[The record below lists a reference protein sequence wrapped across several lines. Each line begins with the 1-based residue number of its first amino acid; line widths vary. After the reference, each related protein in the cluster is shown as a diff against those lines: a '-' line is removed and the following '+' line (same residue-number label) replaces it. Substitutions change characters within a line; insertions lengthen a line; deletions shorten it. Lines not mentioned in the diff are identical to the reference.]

1 MHSGPNVDA
10 RRAEAGWPK
19 PRLNARKRIPDRVI
33 DELVQV
39 MVLEA
44 AYAKGADVFR
54 SASGSVLLN
63 RSPVGV

>member
-1 MHSGPNVDA
+1 MGASRPGGVKLT
-10 RRAEAGWPK
+10 RAKATGL
-19 PRLNARKRIPDRVI
+19 PRNRIPDRVI

>member
-1 MHSGPNVDA
+1 
-10 RRAEAGWPK
+10 
-19 PRLNARKRIPDRVI
+19 
-33 DELVQV
+33 

-63 RSPVGV
+63 RRPVGV